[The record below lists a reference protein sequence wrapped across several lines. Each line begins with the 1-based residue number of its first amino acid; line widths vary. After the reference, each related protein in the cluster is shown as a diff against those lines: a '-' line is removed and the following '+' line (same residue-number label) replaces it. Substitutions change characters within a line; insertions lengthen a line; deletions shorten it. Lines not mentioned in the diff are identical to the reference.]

1 MVPLSLP
8 RCPLPRLESNLTVDK
23 NILLSTLQTCRN
35 DIEMKLKWGQLEKL
49 FSCILYHVI
58 HILCLWCQPVPCNNK
73 RIQLAIV
80 KSCRVSLCEQPPKKF
95 F

>member
-35 DIEMKLKWGQLEKL
+35 GIEMKLEWGQLEKL

-58 HILCLWCQPVPCNNK
+58 HILCLWSV
-73 RIQLAIV
+73 
-80 KSCRVSLCEQPPKKF
+80 VSTCTLL
-95 F
+95 

>member
-35 DIEMKLKWGQLEKL
+35 GIEMKLEWGQLEKL

-58 HILCLWCQPVPCNNK
+58 VIHILCLWSV
-73 RIQLAIV
+73 
-80 KSCRVSLCEQPPKKF
+80 VSTCTLL
-95 F
+95 